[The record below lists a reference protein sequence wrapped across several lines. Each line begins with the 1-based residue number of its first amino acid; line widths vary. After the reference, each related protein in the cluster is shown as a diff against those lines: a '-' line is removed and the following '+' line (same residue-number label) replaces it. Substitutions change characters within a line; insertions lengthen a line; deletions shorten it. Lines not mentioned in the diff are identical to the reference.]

1 MKGRHVLLATL
12 LLGGTSSLA
21 SQGLLLNSPTW
32 ADSLPLHQPSHDW
45 SRSSASS
52 SSAYYSPV
60 AAAGEGARRFKGHK
74 IRLQTQQD
82 VEKGN
87 KAAYFEGQEEDLGP
101 HFRKARGR
109 SEERKGLLVGMRTSA
124 RETELPGSSQRRLL
138 KRAITSDDSDDNE
151 IEAKILEERSRR
163 RKNLI
168 TKHSLLKDDGPSKYA
183 QDPVPHVLEG
193 DGVGRRSS
201 GGDDEAVP

>member
-45 SRSSASS
+45 SLSSSSS
-52 SSAYYSPV
+52 SSAHYSSV
-60 AAAGEGARRFKGHK
+60 VAAGEGARRFKGHK
-74 IRLQTQQD
+74 TRLQTQRD

-87 KAAYFEGQEEDLGP
+87 KAAYFEGQQEDLGP

-151 IEAKILEERSRR
+151 IETKILEERSRR

-193 DGVGRRSS
+193 DGVGRRSP